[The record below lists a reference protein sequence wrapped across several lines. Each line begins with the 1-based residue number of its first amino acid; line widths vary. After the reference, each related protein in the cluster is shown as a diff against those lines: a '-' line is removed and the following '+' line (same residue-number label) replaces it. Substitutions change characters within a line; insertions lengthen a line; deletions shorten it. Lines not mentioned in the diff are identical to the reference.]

1 MRVCDLNTG
10 MGRVAQ
16 AFSKLKED
24 WAMVGEHWHD
34 DSSRQFEKTH
44 LQPIP
49 PKLQQLISS
58 VQRLASVLEAAEREC
73 GDNPEDSQ

>member
-10 MGRVAQ
+10 MGRISQ

-24 WAMVGEHWHD
+24 WALAGEHWRD
-34 DSSRQFEKTH
+34 DASRQFEKAH
-44 LQPIP
+44 LQQIP

-58 VQRLASVLEAAEREC
+58 VQRLAAVVEAAEREC
-73 GDNPEDSQ
+73 GDHPEDNQ